1 MAMNDDSAIALAEVR
16 FTSRPDQLKHV
27 RSVVRDVLDQTDY
40 DEESRMSIVLA
51 LDEACTNVI
60 RHAYLGDEGGDI
72 VLQIAREKD
81 DLVFRIRDFAEPI
94 DRSQVRSRALDD
106 IRPGGL
112 GVHFIYEIMDQAT
125 FLDPPDGD
133 GNLLVMRKR
142 IPAKQDSQ

>member
-1 MAMNDDSAIALAEVR
+1 MIDDSPIMLAEVR

-27 RSVVRDVLDQTDY
+27 RSVVREVLEQTGCD
-40 DEESRMSIVLA
+40 DESRLKIVLA

-60 RHAYLGDEGGDI
+60 RHAYGGDEDGDI
-72 VLQIAREKD
+72 VLQISRERD
-81 DLVFRIRDFAEPI
+81 DLVFRVRDFADPI
-94 DRSQVRSRALDD
+94 DRSRVRPRDLDD

-112 GVHFIYEIMDQAT
+112 GVHFIYEIMDQTT

-142 IPAKQDSQ
+142 IPVKQDTP

>member
-1 MAMNDDSAIALAEVR
+1 MNDNSAIALAEVR

-27 RSVVRDVLDQTDY
+27 RSVIRGVLEQTDC

-60 RHAYLGDEGGDI
+60 RHAYRGNERGDI
-72 VLQIAREKD
+72 VLQIERDED

-94 DRSQVRSRALDD
+94 DRSQVRPRALDD
-106 IRPGGL
+106 IKPGGL
-112 GVHFIYEIMDQAT
+112 GVHFIHEIMDQAT

-142 IPAKQDSQ
+142 IPAKQDSR